1 MIRAPSES
9 GQTLI
14 IVLLVVLVSLAVGVG
29 VATRSTSTVQQT
41 TFSEEATQALHFAEA
56 CAEEALGKIKTGDIT
71 ESNLPC
77 GNLDYTATDNCS
89 PLDVDDD
96 GSSDD
101 CCYEVSALSE
111 IFPGVISQDDAAE
124 VKLGGFSG
132 SITVYWCNS
141 DSSSQECAG
150 ANPPAIELVLVK
162 DGVVERLAYAHP
174 ASARGDNFSSG
185 EVAGETVNGV
195 TFAYKISSIAIADVR
210 AVRVIPRYND
220 SSVAVVPVAGVLP
233 HQGYKIT
240 AKGDFGRSTRTV
252 EVTKTEPAMPA
263 IFDYVLFSG
272 SETEPL
278 EKK

>member
-56 CAEEALGKIKTGDIT
+56 CAEEALGKIKTGDI
-71 ESNLPC
+71 LPC

-124 VKLGGFSG
+124 VKLSGFSG
-132 SITVYWCNS
+132 SIDIYWCNS
-141 DSSSQECAG
+141 DSPSQECEDRPG
-150 ANPPAIELVLVK
+150 ANPPALELVLVK
-162 DGVVERLAYAHP
+162 DDAVARLAYAHP
-174 ASARGDNFSSG
+174 ASARRDNFSSG
-185 EVAGETVNGV
+185 EVSGETVNGV
-195 TFAYKISSIAIADVR
+195 TFAYKVSSIAIAGDVK
-210 AVRVIPRYND
+210 ALRVIPRYND
-220 SSVAVVPVAGVLP
+220 SSIAVVSAGGLP

-240 AKGDFGRSTRTV
+240 AKGDFGRSTRMV

>member
-111 IFPGVISQDDAAE
+111 M
-124 VKLGGFSG
+124 KLGGFSG